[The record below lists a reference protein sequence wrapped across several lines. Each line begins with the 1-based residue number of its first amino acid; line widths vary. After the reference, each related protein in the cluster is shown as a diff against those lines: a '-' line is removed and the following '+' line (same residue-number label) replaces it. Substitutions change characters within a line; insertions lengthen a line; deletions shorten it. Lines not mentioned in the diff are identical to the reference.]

1 MVIDEALDGNVFH
14 FLRTAV
20 VAVSDFHKEVGHRTN
35 LNTSVSLSLSF
46 SLSLFLLSPGISL
59 DFLLIFNNFKLIFR
73 IFYLFVKEK

>member
-1 MVIDEALDGNVFH
+1 MNGICEEDEVVIDEALDGNVFH

-46 SLSLFLLSPGISL
+46 SLSLSPFSR
-59 DFLLIFNNFKLIFR
+59 NFFGFSID
-73 IFYLFVKEK
+73 I